1 MSKVGL
7 IIKREYFTRI
17 KKRSFIAICLIAPI
31 FLILS
36 ILAPI
41 WINKSNYEQKTVII
55 FDETTI
61 IGDILCYKK
70 TGENLKYINAPENL
84 KLEDAIR
91 KYDNLSDTLI
101 LRIPSNFIKNTAPL
115 VELFN
120 KTSPGLYS
128 INKIKTDLYDI
139 RKKLIVYS
147 TIKFDLEQFERRM
160 NSPVGVVF
168 QGQGIHPQLKFY
180 LSLSGAFILY
190 LLIMIYGV
198 QVLRGISEEKNSRII
213 EIIISSVTPTT
224 LLKGKIIGIG
234 LVGISQFI
242 IVFSLTLISFLGIYK
257 NMDIQTSNL
266 IYDNLQMIND
276 KGEEITIEQSKVNTS
291 LINQTIQEYIIH
303 LKDYIP
309 QMILITPIF
318 FIGGYLLYAS
328 FFAAFGAVMDSESDS
343 QSLIFPITLPIVI
356 SLFIAYNIINN
367 PNSSLS
373 FWASIIPISSPIV
386 MTARLPFMNL
396 QNDWW
401 QVLLSVIILV
411 LSVWGSIK
419 FAARI
424 YKTGILIYGQKPSIK
439 TIWKWY
445 KESK

>member
-17 KKRSFIAICLIAPI
+17 KKRSFVLVCLLAPL
-31 FLILS
+31 FLTLS

-41 WINKSNYEQKTVII
+41 WINKSNYEETIVMI

-61 IGDILCYKK
+61 IGDILALKK
-70 TGENLKYINAPENL
+70 SGTNLKYISAPENL
-84 KLEDAIR
+84 KLDEAIE
-91 KYDNLSDTLI
+91 KYDNIADTII
-101 LRIPSNFIKNTAPL
+101 LRIPDNFIKNTAPL
-115 VELFN
+115 VEVFN
-120 KTSPGLYS
+120 KNAPGLYS
-128 INKIKTDLYDI
+128 INKIKSDLYDI

-180 LSLSGAFILY
+180 LSLSGAFVLY

-213 EIIISSVTPTT
+213 EIIISSVHPST

-234 LVGISQFI
+234 LVGITQFV
-242 IVFSLTLISFLGIYK
+242 IVFSLTIATFSTIYK
-257 NMDIQTSNL
+257 SLDIQTSDILYNNL
-266 IYDNLQMIND
+266 LMINE
-276 KGEEITIEQSKVNTS
+276 KGEQVIEEQAKINTP
-291 LINQTIQEYIIH
+291 IMHQTIQEYLIH
-303 LKDYIP
+303 LQDYIP
-309 QMILITPIF
+309 EILIITPIL

-328 FFAAFGAVMDSESDS
+328 FFAAFGSVMDSESDS

-356 SLFIAYNIINN
+356 SLFIAYNVINN
-367 PNSSLS
+367 PNSALS
-373 FWASIIPISSPIV
+373 FWASIFPLSSPVV
-386 MTARLPFMNL
+386 MTARLPFLEL
-396 QNDWW
+396 QTDWW
-401 QVLLSVIILV
+401 QIV
-411 LSVWGSIK
+411 LSISLLALSTWASIK

-424 YKTGILIYGQKPSIK
+424 YRTGILIYGQKPSLK
-439 TIWKWY
+439 TICKWY
-445 KESK
+445 KQSK